1 MQNILGRQNSQWFF
15 VKKLELVNGVPANL
29 FSSFYMINNM
39 QFSIQNLHKMCK
51 QNCTTMKNDAYK
63 YCAELLRS
71 GMRGHI
77 IKISKWCREYLTGL
91 CRVPRNSSWIILEI
105 WIQWRVFLWNSN
117 LGWEN
122 RKVSLCPLILCSQNK
137 VLTFRLFL
145 LENFQINNFGKNTL
159 FWVGALTAWLNCVC
173 KMQQW

>member
-1 MQNILGRQNSQWFF
+1 MEFQPICFPVFTWSITCNFPSKICTKCANKIAQLWKMTPINI
-15 VKKLELVNGVPANL
+15 V
-29 FSSFYMINNM
+29 
-39 QFSIQNLHKMCK
+39 
-51 QNCTTMKNDAYK
+51 QNCWDQVCGDT
-63 YCAELLRS
+63 LLRS
-71 GMRGHI
+71 ANDVENILQGFNQ
-77 IKISKWCREYLTGL
+77 L

-159 FWVGALTAWLNCVC
+159 FWVGALTAWLNCMC